1 MSLELSGSIKLI
13 GETMSVGTKGFVK
26 REFVLTVPDGKYPQ
40 DIQFELGKERC
51 DIMNKFSVGDSITV
65 HFDVRG
71 REYNGRHYVNLQ
83 AWKVDGEG
91 SGSGKQEAKS
101 PQQVARPANKPAQAD
116 HDLGKNS
123 DGDPYP
129 F

>member
-1 MSLELSGSIKLI
+1 
-13 GETMSVGTKGFVK
+13 MSVGTKGFVK
-26 REFVLTVPDGKYPQ
+26 REFVLTVSEGKYPQ

-51 DIMNKFSVGDSITV
+51 DIMDKYRVGDSITV

-91 SGSGKQEAKS
+91 SGSGKQEAKA
-101 PQQVARPANKPAQAD
+101 PQQSARPANKAAQAD
-116 HDLGKNS
+116 HDLGK
-123 DGDPYP
+123 DDAGKEYP